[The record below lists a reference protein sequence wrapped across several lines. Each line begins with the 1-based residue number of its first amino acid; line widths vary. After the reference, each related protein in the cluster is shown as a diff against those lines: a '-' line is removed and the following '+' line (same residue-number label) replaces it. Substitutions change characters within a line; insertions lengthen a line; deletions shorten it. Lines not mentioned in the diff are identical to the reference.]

1 MVNRR
6 QLLKL
11 GAAATVGVVA
21 APRLSLATTGSRILP
36 LMDTHH
42 DEYLAAEY
50 YIDGWY
56 NPDVMAQVDWLM
68 RDWRTDETRRIDPG
82 LLDILYTLQSE
93 LGRGEPVH
101 IISGYR
107 TAATNAMLRSRSRN
121 VARNSYHMRGQAA
134 DMRIPGVGLRTLRNL
149 AMDLQSGGVGYYPR
163 SDFVHVDTG
172 PVRDW

>member
-6 QLLKL
+6 QLLRI
-11 GAAATVGVVA
+11 GSAAAVGLVA
-21 APRLSLATTGSRILP
+21 APKLGLATTNTRVLT

-42 DEYLAAEY
+42 DDVLSAQY
-50 YIDGWY
+50 YVDGWY
-56 NPDVMAQVDWLM
+56 NPDVLAQVDWLM
-68 RDWRTDETRRIDPG
+68 RDWRTDEARRIDPG
-82 LLDILYTLQSE
+82 LLDILHVLQSE
-93 LGRGEPVH
+93 LTRGEPVH

-107 TAATNAMLRSRSRN
+107 TAATNAMLRARSRN

-134 DMRIPGVGLRTLRNL
+134 DIRIPGVGLRTLRNL

-172 PVRDW
+172 PIRDW

>member
-6 QLLKL
+6 ELLKF
-11 GAAATVGVVA
+11 GSAATVGLIA
-21 APRLSLATTGSRILP
+21 APRLGLATTNSRVLP
-36 LMDTHH
+36 LVDTHH
-42 DEYLAAEY
+42 DDYLAAEY
-50 YIDGWY
+50 FVDGWY

-149 AMDLQSGGVGYYPR
+149 AMDLQAGGVGYYPR

-172 PVRDW
+172 PIRDW